1 MAENSTQLLDALC
14 RHRELLRRE
23 TESLR
28 KEVASRGLST
38 FAGKKAYVSSNSRST
53 IHAPPQLVDPATTT
67 LHKVSLP
74 YLVGNSDEAL
84 GLLLSESDDMRR
96 RIESLASILRGLGA
110 DSTATTGVS
119 PEKIKMLYLMSR
131 ASLSISQYMARS
143 GSSAIAKEEDDGA
156 SSYDQHRYRAGW
168 ESTWGSS
175 MGGCGSFYD
184 ITTLSPMLFTPSTPG
199 FSNYSATASNVLQ
212 IYSLEIVDLNVNLSW
227 PLHVYRVVTA
237 RDAVDHNRNILF
249 YRSRHNYQLVTK
261 EDPYLRL
268 TGPSRAIVAVDRVTF
283 EVELKIR
290 YRGADQRQEKAS
302 LTCSYSYGSAR
313 DTTPLFNGYCCAAR
327 LTLEQLPRAIQAT
340 VVGVRVVEGGWPFK
354 YGCRVSCSFSAD
366 AEDPSPWEVVLLNCR
381 HDEIPVGSD
390 GYFRLSRN
398 VVSVQLQSTMKVII
412 QAHSR
417 SGHKVPKGHVDFP
430 DQHCQTSKG
439 SCLVGNSRVEVVV
452 AWSLIVTNKI
462 DLTL

>member
-28 KEVASRGLST
+28 KEVTSRGLST
-38 FAGKKAYVSSNSRST
+38 FAGKKAYVSSNSTST
-53 IHAPPQLVDPATTT
+53 IHAPPQLVDPTTTT
-67 LHKVSLP
+67 LHRVSLP
-74 YLVGNSDEAL
+74 YVVRNRDEAL
-84 GLLLSESDDMRR
+84 GFLLSESDDMRR
-96 RIESLASILRGLGA
+96 RIESLASILRELGA
-110 DSTATTGVS
+110 DSAATTGFS

-156 SSYDQHRYRAGW
+156 SSYDQHQYRAGW

-199 FSNYSATASNVLQ
+199 ISNYSGTASHALQ
-212 IYSLEIVDLNVNLSW
+212 IYSLEIVDLNG
-227 PLHVYRVVTA
+227 VVAA

-261 EDPYLRL
+261 EDPFLRL
-268 TGPSRAIVAVDRVTF
+268 TGPSRAIMAVDRVTF

-327 LTLEQLPRAIQAT
+327 LTLEQLRRAIQAT

-398 VVSVQLQSTMKVII
+398 VVSAELQSTMKVII

-417 SGHKVPKGHVDFP
+417 CGHKVPKGHVDFP
-430 DQHCQTSKG
+430 VQHCQTSKG

-462 DLTL
+462 DLML